1 DLEAAFEYPGEFHS
15 PICMDFYVAII
26 CLCVACRM
34 TSMERDRL
42 LMICLRLVFAYFVD
56 MTSLE
61 RDRLLVIE
69 FGFIVTQ
76 VTNNVN
82 NANGGNGRNGRNNGC
97 TYKGFM
103 ACNPKEYDGKGG
115 AIALTRWIKKIEN
128 VIANSRCADNQKALL
143 VEEFCPS
150 NEIEKLES
158 EFWNHKMV
166 GANHAGYTDR
176 FHELSKLVPHL
187 VTPKSSHIKRARIL
201 TDEAVSC
208 GTLTK
213 GNEKRKGVNESSK
226 KGGGRNNDKREK
238 VSKGFVAATPHRN
251 GWHRLVLLEGIMN
264 QERVTIVESV
274 NIIGNGYSLKDKN
287 QAKTDK
293 TEHRMERA

>member
-1 DLEAAFEYPGEFHS
+1 MHKEEKEDKRIGAGALFFVKLSREALNFVLYIPG
-15 PICMDFYVAII
+15 
-26 CLCVACRM
+26 L
-34 TSMERDRL
+34 
-42 LMICLRLVFAYFVD
+42 
-56 MTSLE
+56 
-61 RDRLLVIE
+61 
-69 FGFIVTQ
+69 
-76 VTNNVN
+76 TNNVN
-82 NANGGNGRNGRNNGC
+82 NANGGNGGNGGNHGC

-103 ACNPKEYDGKGG
+103 ACNPKEYDRNGG
-115 AIALTRWIKKIEN
+115 VIALTRWIKKMEN
-128 VIANSRCADNQKALL
+128 NTQVQARGREAAIGMSWTNFKALL
-143 VEEFCPS
+143 VEEFYPS

-176 FHELSKLVPHL
+176 FHELAKLVLHL

-201 TDEAVSC
+201 PDEEVSC

-213 GNEKRKGVNESSK
+213 GNEKRKGVKESSK
-226 KGGGRNNDKREK
+226 KGGGRNDDKRAK
-238 VSKGFVAATPHRN
+238 VSKGFIAATPHRN
-251 GWHRLVLLEGIMN
+251 GWHRLVLLEGIIN